1 MANLLREAVQKKRQF
16 LIDEL
21 IKSGIYKIN
30 DKHLYEWTLSD
41 LENEYNAIEKLL
53 TCQK

>member
-1 MANLLREAVQKKRQF
+1 MANLLREAVQRKRQF

-30 DKHLYEWTLSD
+30 DKHLYEWTLSE
-41 LENEYNAIEKLL
+41 LEKEFKTIEKLL
-53 TCQK
+53 ACQK